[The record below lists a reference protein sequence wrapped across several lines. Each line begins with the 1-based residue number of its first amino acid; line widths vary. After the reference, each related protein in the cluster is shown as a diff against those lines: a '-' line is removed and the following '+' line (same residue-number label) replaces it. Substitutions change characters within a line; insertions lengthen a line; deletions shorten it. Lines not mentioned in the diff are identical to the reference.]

1 MFDSKDINNN
11 PIPDTLIRLANM
23 YNHVYIWRVFYL
35 MQVPVKCVDGKLY
48 VRISAHIY
56 NEMKDYERLAE
67 AVLEQK
73 KEMPKLMAN

>member
-1 MFDSKDINNN
+1 
-11 PIPDTLIRLANM
+11 
-23 YNHVYIWRVFYL
+23 